1 MTKEALRQ
9 LMPLVLGGVPWLAAT
24 AVIAQHAHGPAP
36 AEPAPREQRFKADKK
51 GEVRLTVETRVGE
64 LRLRPGRYRV
74 EHRVDGPDH
83 FVYFTESSDERNRLG
98 GIGGSEPQAR
108 QVAIKCRVSPADTKD
123 SATVFTVQEGLGALL
138 TRVLIETVV
147 ECR

>member
-1 MTKEALRQ
+1 MTREALRR
-9 LMPLVLGGVPWLAAT
+9 LMPVVLGGVPWLAAAAAT
-24 AVIAQHAHGPAP
+24 AQHAHGPAP

-64 LRLRPGRYRV
+64 LRLKPGRYRV

-83 FVYFTESSDERNRLG
+83 FVYFAESSERNRQAG
-98 GIGGSEPQAR
+98 AGETEPQAR
-108 QVAIKCRVSPADTKD
+108 RVAIKCRVAPADTKD